1 MDTQL
6 NALPALPVLARTV
19 SGCVNSAFLGLELL
33 KRSGRSG
40 PFTASPLPTGSTLL
54 GRWGRGRG
62 CLLSQGDRV
71 RRGVSPA
78 VGDRDQDVGDS
89 ALASDLL
96 GNAAHHDLR
105 LSGLAGPHLDVG
117 PGDAHGLENRLLGRP
132 PAREVLDRVLPRLTI
147 ANLPGR
153 VNPPQEQLAVLFD
166 HFADPR
172 AFDDVGADPQDLHAQ
187 HPSQENGPPAEF
199 DSISVYWAPE
209 TWPSWQTGAGSE
221 GGCTTRCQQLSSGKV
236 NPHDRRRRSVE
247 SRMAN
252 VSSRGMS
259 GLSSSPSPRQRIASA
274 ASNS

>member
-33 KRSGRSG
+33 KRS
-40 PFTASPLPTGSTLL
+40 

-117 PGDAHGLENRLLGRP
+117 PGDAPAPAGAHGLENRLLGRP

-187 HPSQENGPPAEF
+187 HPSHENGSPAEF

-236 NPHDRRRRSVE
+236 NPHDRRSRSVE